1 MLKNSKYFISLILA
15 GSLFSGCGTD
25 TPDTVVK
32 DFIDGTFNG
41 DFKKVSKALSEKDKD
56 FFENHIINLCRQ
68 STTKASGNMFS
79 SKKKVD
85 ETDAMFT
92 QVYTELLEKNI
103 ILDFKLTDEKK
114 EIAVNKCFSA
124 ITKAFNQND
133 KKNIPKVLSSE
144 VNGDKAIVK
153 IQNSQ
158 SNSNISEVEL
168 KKSGDSWLLVDFREL
183 LQ

>member
-1 MLKNSKYFISLILA
+1 MYVH
-15 GSLFSGCGTD
+15 SLFN
-25 TPDTVVK
+25 
-32 DFIDGTFNG
+32 FIKLIPFL
-41 DFKKVSKALSEKDKD
+41 FIIKK
-56 FFENHIINLCRQ
+56 
-68 STTKASGNMFS
+68 
-79 SKKKVD
+79 
-85 ETDAMFT
+85 
-92 QVYTELLEKNI
+92 KNI